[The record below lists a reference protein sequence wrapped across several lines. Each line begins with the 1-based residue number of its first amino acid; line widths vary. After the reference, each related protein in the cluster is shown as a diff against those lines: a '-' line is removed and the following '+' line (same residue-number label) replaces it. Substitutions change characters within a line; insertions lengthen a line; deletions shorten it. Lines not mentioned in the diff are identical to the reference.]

1 MRLSEYEQMNLLKE
15 FPNVELSYDQ
25 IIHKTVQLPKLQQ
38 QQQQQAIAVAVLAI
52 PDGKKYFAWFTTF
65 KLQNVCVL
73 LELAGENKQIIDISL
88 VNVSFHNELAY
99 GTIFYGTAFMH
110 NNTRYFSTENV
121 LMYKGKDVSKY
132 SYTNKLPI
140 FKQIYSREIRQVSYN
155 QNLIVFGLP
164 QICAD
169 YSTLLT
175 KLPPYKIKYIQF
187 IYNGNTVN
195 MVYANDP
202 TANESSVNVSTV
214 LAPQLVPQLVPQL
227 MVPIATQLLVPIATQ
242 LVPQQKQEQ
251 QNQPILPNNSNNQVK
266 YGNNIVY
273 QTSRI
278 NTKREI
284 VFKIKPDLQND
295 IYNLY
300 YDDRGG
306 DVLYEV
312 AYIPDYKTS
321 VAMNKLF
328 RNIKENEN
336 LDALEESDDDEEFE
350 NDRIDKFVYLDRS
363 YNMVCNYNYKFKK
376 WMPIRLALSG
386 QRTIT
391 KNDLLR
397 SEKNRGYI

>member
-1 MRLSEYEQMNLLKE
+1 MQ
-15 FPNVELSYDQ
+15 ELSYDQ

-38 QQQQQAIAVAVLAI
+38 AVAVLAI

-99 GTIFYGTAFMH
+99 GTIFYGTAFMY

-132 SYTNKLPI
+132 SYTNKLSV

-155 QNLIVFGLP
+155 QNIIVFGLP

-195 MVYANDP
+195 MVYANESSV
-202 TANESSVNVSTV
+202 NESSVNVPIV
-214 LAPQLVPQLVPQL
+214 PQLAPQLAPQLVPQ
-227 MVPIATQLLVPIATQ
+227 
-242 LVPQQKQEQ
+242 QKQDRE
-251 QNQPILPNNSNNQVK
+251 QNQPILPNTSNNQVK
-266 YGNNIVY
+266 YGNNIVH

-284 VFKIKPDLQND
+284 VFKLKPDLQND

-321 VAMNKLF
+321 VMMNKLF

-350 NDRIDKFVYLDRS
+350 NDRIDKFVYLDRA

-397 SEKNRGYI
+397 SEKNREYI

>member
-25 IIHKTVQLPKLQQ
+25 IIHKTVQLPKLHQQ
-38 QQQQQAIAVAVLAI
+38 QQQQQYSAVAVLAI

-132 SYTNKLPI
+132 SYTNKLSV

-155 QNLIVFGLP
+155 QNIIVFGLP

-195 MVYANDP
+195 MVYVNDP
-202 TANESSVNVSTV
+202 SANESSVNVSV
-214 LAPQLVPQLVPQL
+214 QLMVPPLVPQL
-227 MVPIATQLLVPIATQ
+227 MVPIATQL
-242 LVPQQKQEQ
+242 VPQQKQDRE

-266 YGNNIVY
+266 YGNIIIAF
-273 QTSRI
+273 SHI
-278 NTKREI
+278 
-284 VFKIKPDLQND
+284 
-295 IYNLY
+295 
-300 YDDRGG
+300 
-306 DVLYEV
+306 
-312 AYIPDYKTS
+312 
-321 VAMNKLF
+321 
-328 RNIKENEN
+328 
-336 LDALEESDDDEEFE
+336 
-350 NDRIDKFVYLDRS
+350 
-363 YNMVCNYNYKFKK
+363 
-376 WMPIRLALSG
+376 
-386 QRTIT
+386 
-391 KNDLLR
+391 
-397 SEKNRGYI
+397 

>member
-38 QQQQQAIAVAVLAI
+38 QQQPIAVAVLAV

-73 LELAGENKQIIDISL
+73 LELAGKNKQIIDISL

-155 QNLIVFGLP
+155 QNIIVFGLP

-202 TANESSVNVSTV
+202 TANESSANASTV
-214 LAPQLVPQLVPQL
+214 LVPQLVL
-227 MVPIATQLLVPIATQ
+227 Q
-242 LVPQQKQEQ
+242 LVPQQQQQQQE
-251 QNQPILPNNSNNQVK
+251 QPILPNTSNNQVK

-273 QTSRI
+273 QTSRT

-284 VFKIKPDLQND
+284 VFKLKPDLQND

-321 VAMNKLF
+321 VMMNKLF

-350 NDRIDKFVYLDRS
+350 NDRIDKFVYLDRA

-376 WMPIRLALSG
+376 WAPIRLALSG

-397 SEKNRGYI
+397 SEKNREYI

>member
-1 MRLSEYEQMNLLKE
+1 MRLSEHEQMNLLKE

-38 QQQQQAIAVAVLAI
+38 AVAVLAI

-99 GTIFYGTAFMH
+99 GTIFYGTAFMY

-132 SYTNKLPI
+132 SYTNKLSV

-155 QNLIVFGLP
+155 QNIIVFGLP

-195 MVYANDP
+195 MVYANESSV
-202 TANESSVNVSTV
+202 NESSVNVPIV
-214 LAPQLVPQLVPQL
+214 PQLAPQLAPQLVPQ
-227 MVPIATQLLVPIATQ
+227 
-242 LVPQQKQEQ
+242 QKQDRE
-251 QNQPILPNNSNNQVK
+251 QNQPILPNTSNNQVK
-266 YGNNIVY
+266 YGNNIVH

-284 VFKIKPDLQND
+284 VFKLKPDLQND

-321 VAMNKLF
+321 VMMNKLF

-350 NDRIDKFVYLDRS
+350 NDRIDKFVYLDRA

-397 SEKNRGYI
+397 SEKNREYI